1 MVASPLLHPMVSY
14 VGYFLFVNFV
24 VALATSLIRMRDPKA
39 IIGETIRFFLMIVV
53 SIGILGVLV
62 AVVEWL
68 FIRPLI

>member
-1 MVASPLLHPMVSY
+1 MVSY
-14 VGYFLFVNFV
+14 VGYFLFVNLV